1 MTDMHLKL
9 ITVSSLIFFAI
20 INYTSFCLTS
30 PILCAVLS
38 CPIMSHSLQPSR
50 LLCPWGF
57 SRRDY
62 CWGLL
67 CPPPGDLPNPGIK
80 LRCPM
85 LWVDSLPSEPPGKP
99 KILEW
104 EACPSPG
111 DLPGPGMELGSPALQ
126 VDSPPVELPRKPY
139 KTHIQGYYSL

>member
-1 MTDMHLKL
+1 MHLEL

-38 CPIMSHSLQPSR
+38 CPITSHSLQPSR

-57 SRRDY
+57 SRQDY

-67 CPPPGDLPNPGIK
+67 CPPPGDVPNPGIK

-99 KILEW
+99 KNTGVGSL
-104 EACPSPG
+104 S
-111 DLPGPGMELGSPALQ
+111 LPRGSPW
-126 VDSPPVELPRKPY
+126 PRNG
-139 KTHIQGYYSL
+139 TEVSCITGGFSTS